1 MNRRIR
7 FLEVCYY
14 LGVLAD
20 LLATVPLVFP
30 QVARTMFGLQQTVF
44 ADDYLYVSRI
54 AASLMLG
61 WTFLLLWGSFKP
73 VERRAI
79 LLLTVCPVLLGLV
92 IALVHFGLS
101 GTVEAQYLIPL
112 WIFYAL
118 IIPLY
123 IVAYSIAGKSLSK
136 GSSEEGKLIASTPRS
151 AGRDP
156 DRLEN

>member
-7 FLEVCYY
+7 FLKVCYY

-30 QVARTMFGLQQTVF
+30 QVAKTMFGLQQTVF
-44 ADDYLYVSRI
+44 VDDYLYLSRI

-73 VERRAI
+73 VERKAI

-92 IALVHFGLS
+92 IASVHFGLS
-101 GTVEAQYLIPL
+101 GTAEIRYLIPL
-112 WIFYAL
+112 WTFYAF

-123 IVAYSIAGKSLSK
+123 IVAYSVASK
-136 GSSEEGKLIASTPRS
+136 YFSRGSVGAAEG
-151 AGRDP
+151 
-156 DRLEN
+156 